1 MDARLFRIQG
11 KNFRGPRGV
20 EHALKFDFTIGR
32 AVRNEPY
39 NVWAAVESSGLL
51 PLFLP

>member
-32 AVRNEPY
+32 AVWDESY
-39 NVWAAVESSGLL
+39 NVWAAVEGSSLL